1 MGAAVGLP
9 AASLCI
15 NRRLYQIANVQ
26 AVTIG
31 RAEVSLQRSPSSVR
45 KPHPLAQKSRAILI
59 DTLICVLFP
68 LIYVTLRTFLSNSL
82 TCAI

>member
-31 RAEVSLQRSPSSVR
+31 RAEVSLQHFPSLVR
-45 KPHPLAQKSRAILI
+45 NL
-59 DTLICVLFP
+59 TLFHRNLG
-68 LIYVTLRTFLSNSL
+68 LSSL
-82 TCAI
+82 TPSFAFFFL